1 MAIRCIGIR
10 KRVITSFKF
19 VLKADAEV
27 KRLDHLK
34 ASKMKELFFKK
45 QNELKEICN
54 KSHMEIPLQS
64 EIDNLINL
72 INSGVT
78 QWFSFLS

>member
-1 MAIRCIGIR
+1 
-10 KRVITSFKF
+10 
-19 VLKADAEV
+19 
-27 KRLDHLK
+27 
-34 ASKMKELFFKK
+34 MKELFFKK

-72 INSGVT
+72 INSGVV
-78 QWFSFLS
+78 QWFAFICNKWDYFPCLKIE